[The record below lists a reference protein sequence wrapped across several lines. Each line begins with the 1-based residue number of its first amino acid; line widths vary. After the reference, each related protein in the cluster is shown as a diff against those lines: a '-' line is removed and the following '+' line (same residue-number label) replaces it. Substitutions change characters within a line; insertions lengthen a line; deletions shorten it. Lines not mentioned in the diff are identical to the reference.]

1 MADISSRTPA
11 LLDRQAIQHAARTTL
26 AAVTSLLAASL
37 LGLPEAY
44 WAAVTTMIVMQST
57 VGAALTVSIQRLAG
71 TALGA
76 LMGAFLAERFGSSVL
91 AFAAGIFLL
100 GLICTILG
108 RAHPLLRGAFDNSAY
123 RFAGV
128 TLAIVMLVVRSQSPW
143 MAAFHRFAEISAGI
157 TVGLILTVLWPE
169 PERPVRPAAA
179 PAK

>member
-1 MADISSRTPA
+1 MADISSRAPA

-76 LMGAFLAERFGSSVL
+76 LMGAFLASRFGPSLL
-91 AFAAGIFLL
+91 AFGAGIFLL

-128 TLAIVMLVVRSQSPW
+128 TLAIVMLVHSQSAW
-143 MAAFHRFAEISAGI
+143 LAAFHRFAEISAGI